1 MSHDPAEFWDDRYA
15 ERERIWSG
23 RPNQALVDT
32 VGDLPPGRALDL
44 GCGEGADSIWL
55 AERGWQVTGV
65 DVSATAVARARA
77 HAEER
82 GVTVDLQV
90 HDLAGW
96 EPSQGATGTYDLVS
110 AAFLHTPLE
119 FPRTEVLRRAGAA
132 VVPGGHLFVLGHAE
146 PPPWATGHDGPGHG
160 PNQLMGPEEEV
171 ATLALDGW
179 ETVVADL
186 REREATGPDGQH
198 GLLRDSVVL
207 LRRLTAS

>member
-1 MSHDPAEFWDDRYA
+1 MSHDPAQFWDERYA

-65 DVSATAVARARA
+65 DVSVTAVERARE

-82 GVTVDLQV
+82 GATVDLQA
-90 HDLAGW
+90 HDLGAW
-96 EPSQGATGTYDLVS
+96 EPAGAYDLVS

-119 FPRTEVLRRAGAA
+119 FPRVQVLRRAAAA

-146 PPPWATGHDGPGHG
+146 PPPWARDHDGPGHG
-160 PNQLMGPEEEV
+160 PNNLVGPDEEV
-171 ATLALDGW
+171 ATLALDGHGW
-179 ETVVADL
+179 EAVVAEL

-198 GLLRDSVVL
+198 GTLRDSVVL
-207 LRRLTAS
+207 LRRLTI